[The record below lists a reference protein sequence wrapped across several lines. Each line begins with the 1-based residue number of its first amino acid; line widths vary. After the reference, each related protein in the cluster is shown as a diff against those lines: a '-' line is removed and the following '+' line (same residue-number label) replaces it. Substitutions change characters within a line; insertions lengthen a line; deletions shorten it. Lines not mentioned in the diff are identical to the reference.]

1 MSPQLVQTEE
11 TNLLLLQESFLPSTG
26 ETTRCSTTRYA
37 TDEHFNH
44 SSTLPAFSPAL
55 PKLFLVYCLTGPT
68 KTAPGVLS
76 HRPYQNCSWCTFSV
90 PSATLGVL
98 LQSSVDQKNIFLRKA
113 ASTSSSRKGINKLSP
128 KFR

>member
-68 KTAPGVLS
+68 KTVPGVLS
-76 HRPYQNCSWCTFSV
+76 HRPYQNCSWCTVSPALPKLLLVYFLSAKRDARRLTSIFS
-90 PSATLGVL
+90 G
-98 LQSSVDQKNIFLRKA
+98 
-113 ASTSSSRKGINKLSP
+113 P
-128 KFR
+128 KKYFPKEGGFHFFV